1 MAETYSVE
9 AYLKATGVDQFTKA
23 FDDAGNSVDGIGKT
37 TKKADSSIKNILK
50 TIAGIAAAVGVF
62 NTLRNAV
69 DGAISRYDTLNNFP
83 KVMEQ
88 MGFSATQSQKAIER
102 LSDGIQ
108 GLPTTLDD
116 VASTAQRI
124 AIMTGDI
131 DGAVETTLA
140 LNNAFISSGS
150 SSADASRGLEQYVQM
165 LSKGEVDLQSWRT
178 LQETM
183 GVALND
189 VAKAFGFVGKSAQ
202 NDLYDAL
209 KEGHITFDEFNAK
222 LIELSDE
229 TGGFA
234 ERALTAS
241 GGIRTAW
248 ANMNTAVVRGVTNII
263 TAIDKALA
271 DTRLKSIQN
280 IIETIGQSAFVTLD
294 TIANMIGPA
303 INALVFLYDAIK
315 PLAPVIIGLTSAI
328 AAFMALNWMATAM
341 SVLTLSEV
349 MINLYLVMFRLE
361 QAIFAVWR
369 LIAAHPFI
377 AIISAV
383 IGLATMIVY
392 LWKTNEKFREI
403 VTTAWEA
410 VQSVISATIDLY
422 RDATTAVANFVRGL
436 APEIVDGFNSA
447 IETTTSIGRTIGGY
461 FMTAAEHVGAFIGVL
476 ATGTVNAFN
485 SAMDWLG
492 QSIETVSNF
501 LSDLRKS
508 IDIKDVIANVVGPLT
523 TMATLFLGL
532 ASPIGWAIKGFALL
546 ATQTSV
552 FGDLMSVFAG
562 DMSIGQFLNN
572 FASEIANLITS
583 MAESSAEMITKGSEL
598 ITGFVNGISEKL
610 PEIMKVGTEV
620 ITNFVEGLATTIG
633 EVAPVAV
640 EVINAFIESI
650 AVAIPEIATIGI
662 EIITTLV
669 EAIATNLP
677 IVLGVGIQIITTL
690 IETIAT
696 LIPLLIQAGV
706 TILITLIEAI
716 VTSLPMLIE
725 VGVQIITTLIETI
738 VTMLPLVIQVAIEL
752 ILTIVETVIMMLPTL
767 IETFVTL
774 VMTLIDT
781 ILSLLPLVVDVALT
795 LIITIVEVLVENIP
809 LILDAGI
816 QILMALIEGII
827 TILPVL
833 IESIIMIIESLLMV
847 IIENLP
853 LVIDAGIQI
862 LMALIDGIVSIVPA
876 LLTAGIELLLAL
888 VQTIIGLLPHLVDA
902 GVQILFAL
910 IDGIIS
916 IVPQL
921 LVAGIQLIIQ
931 LVAAILGMLPQ
942 LLSAGKDLILA
953 LIDGILSLLGSILTA
968 GKDLI
973 DSLISGITGM
983 FSNLLSVGKD
993 VAQEVID
1000 GVTGMA
1006 SSFLEAGANIVTS
1019 IADGIK
1025 GAVGKVTSAI
1035 GTVTDKIRG
1044 YLPFSPAKE
1053 GALTD
1058 IMDIQLV
1065 QSIAEAIKKGERYA
1079 VAAMASVSDAI
1090 YGEMPQ
1096 FESMDIA
1103 RQINGIHARSQRQFS
1118 YDYTNEL
1125 GINRQPA
1132 RITLVLG
1139 NNEFEAFVD
1148 DINEVNAINA
1158 ELRRF

>member
-23 FDDAGNSVDGIGKT
+23 FDDAGNSVDGIERT

-50 TIAGIAAAVGVF
+50 TIAGVAAAVGVF

-88 MGFSATQSQKAIER
+88 MGFSAKASQKAIDD

-124 AIMTGDI
+124 ATMTGDL
-131 DGAVETTLA
+131 DGAVDTTLA
-140 LNNAFISSGS
+140 LNNAFIASGS
-150 SSADASRGLEQYVQM
+150 DSANAARGLDQYVQM
-165 LSKGEVDLQSWRT
+165 LAKGEVDLQSWRT

-189 VAKAFGFVGKSAQ
+189 VAKAFGFAGKSAQ

-209 KEGHITFDEFNAK
+209 KEGHITFDEFNGK
-222 LIELSDE
+222 LIELSNE

-234 ERALTAS
+234 DRALTAS

-248 ANMNTAVVRGVTNII
+248 SNMNTAVVRGVTNII

-271 DTRLKSIQN
+271 NTRLKSIQN
-280 IIETIGQSAFVTLD
+280 IIEAIGQSSFATLD
-294 TIANMIGPA
+294 AISKMVGPA
-303 INALVFLYDAIK
+303 ISAFAFLYSVIE
-315 PLAPVIIGLTSAI
+315 PLLPLILGLAVGFGTFYAATSVA
-328 AAFMALNWMATAM
+328 
-341 SVLTLSEV
+341 SVLSL
-349 MINLYLVMFRLE
+349 
-361 QAIFAVWR
+361 AGGFAALKGALDTVAVSAMYAWS
-369 LIAAHPFI
+369 AMKANP
-377 AIISAV
+377 IIAV
-383 IGLATMIVY
+383 ISIIAGLVAMIVY

-403 VTTAWEA
+403 VIAVWEA
-410 VQSVISATIDLY
+410 VQDVVSATVEVFKS
-422 RDATTAVANFVRGL
+422 ASTAIADFVSSL
-436 APEIVDGFNSA
+436 APEVVSGFNSA
-447 IETTTSIGRTIGGY
+447 IETTVSVGRTIGGY
-461 FMTAAEHVGAFIGVL
+461 FVTAAEHIGAFIGVL

-492 QSIETVSNF
+492 RSIETVSNY
-501 LSDLRKS
+501 LSELRQS
-508 IDIKDVIANVVGPLT
+508 INIKDVIANVIGPLT

-552 FGDLMSVFAG
+552 FADLMGVFAG
-562 DMSIGQFLNN
+562 DMSIGQFINN
-572 FASEIANLITS
+572 LSSEIASLITT
-583 MAESSAEMITKGSEL
+583 MAESTAEMIAIGSEM
-598 ITGFVNGISEKL
+598 ITGFVNGISIKL
-610 PEIMKVGTEV
+610 PEIMQVGTDV

-640 EVINAFIESI
+640 EVITAFIESL
-650 AVAIPEIATIGI
+650 AVAIPEIATVGV
-662 EIITTLV
+662 EVITTLV

-696 LIPLLIQAGV
+696 LIPMLIQTGV

-752 ILTIVETVIMMLPTL
+752 VLTIVETVIMMLPTL

-795 LIITIVEVLVENIP
+795 LIITIVEVLIENIP
-809 LILDAGI
+809 LIIDAGI

-833 IESIIMIIESLLMV
+833 IESIMMVIDSLLMV
-847 IIENLP
+847 IVENLP
-853 LVIDAGIQI
+853 LIIGAGIQI
-862 LMALIDGIVSIVPA
+862 LMALIDGIISIVPA
-876 LLTAGIELLLAL
+876 LLSAGADLLLAL
-888 VQTIIGLLPHLVDA
+888 VDVFISLLPQLINA
-902 GVQILFAL
+902 GVQILLAL

-921 LVAGIQLIIQ
+921 LAAGIQLIIQ
-931 LVAAILGMLPQ
+931 LLGAILGMLPD

-953 LIDGILSLLGSILTA
+953 LIDGILSLIGDILSA

-973 DSLISGITGM
+973 DSLLTGITNM
-983 FSNLLSVGKD
+983 FNNLLSAGKE
-993 VAQEVID
+993 VAQQVVD
-1000 GVTGMA
+1000 GVMGMA
-1006 SSFLEAGANIVTS
+1006 SEFLDAGANIVSS
-1019 IADGIK
+1019 IADGIS

-1035 GTVTDKIRG
+1035 GSVTGKIRDF
-1044 YLPFSPAKE
+1044 LPFSPAKE

-1065 QSIAEAIKKGERYA
+1065 QSVAEAIRKGERYA

-1096 FESMDIA
+1096 FESIDIA
-1103 RQINGIHARSQRQFS
+1103 GQINGIHARSQRQFS
-1118 YDYTNEL
+1118 YDYQNEVTVSK
-1125 GINRQPA
+1125 QPA
-1132 RITLVLG
+1132 NINLFLG
-1139 NNEFEAFVD
+1139 QRDYEAFVE
-1148 DINEVNAINA
+1148 DITDEQNQQVAIVQAFNS
-1158 ELRRF
+1158 

>member
-23 FDDAGNSVDGIGKT
+23 FNDAGNSVDGIERT
-37 TKKADSSIKNILK
+37 TKKADYSIKNILK

-88 MGFSATQSQKAIER
+88 MGFSATQSEKAIER

-140 LNNAFISSGS
+140 LNNAFISSGA
-150 SSADASRGLEQYVQM
+150 SSADAKRGLDQYVQM

-189 VAKAFGFVGKSAQ
+189 VAKAFGFAGKSAQ

-209 KEGHITFDEFNAK
+209 KEGHITFDQFNDK
-222 LIELSDE
+222 LIELSNE

-234 ERALTAS
+234 DRALTAS

-248 ANMNTAVVRGVTNII
+248 ANMNTAVVRGVANII
-263 TAIDKALA
+263 AAIDDALA

-280 IIETIGQSAFVTLD
+280 IIETIGRSSFATLD
-294 TIANMIGPA
+294 AIAKMVGPA
-303 INALVFLYDAIK
+303 INAIVFLYSAIE
-315 PLAPVIIGLTSAI
+315 PLLPLILGLAAGFVTFHAATSLASILSLAGGLTMLKGALDTVSLSMMYLWSAMKANPVIAVI
-328 AAFMALNWMATAM
+328 
-341 SVLTLSEV
+341 SVLV
-349 MINLYLVMFRLE
+349 
-361 QAIFAVWR
+361 
-369 LIAAHPFI
+369 
-377 AIISAV
+377 
-383 IGLATMIVY
+383 GLATMIVY

-403 VTTAWEA
+403 VISVWESIQDVVSKTVDVFKDASSA
-410 VQSVISATIDLY
+410 VSD
-422 RDATTAVANFVRGL
+422 FVSRIPPG
-436 APEIVDGFNSA
+436 IVHGFNTA
-447 IETTTSIGRTIGGY
+447 IEKTASIGRTIGDY
-461 FMTAAEHVGAFIGVL
+461 FMIAAEHTGAFVGVL
-476 ATGTVNAFN
+476 ATGAVYAFN

-492 QSIETVSNF
+492 RSIETVSNF
-501 LSDLRKS
+501 LSELRQS
-508 IDIKDVIANVVGPLT
+508 IDIKSVIANVIGPLT

-532 ASPIGWAIKGFALL
+532 ASPIGWAIKGFTLL

-552 FGDLMSVFAG
+552 FSDLMSVFAG
-562 DMSIGQFLNN
+562 GMSIGQFINN
-572 FASEIANLITS
+572 LASEIANLVTT
-583 MAESSAEMITKGSEL
+583 MAESSAEMIAKGSEL

-620 ITNFVEGLATTIG
+620 ITNFVEGLAITIG

-640 EVINAFIESI
+640 EVITAFIESL
-650 AVAIPEIATIGI
+650 AVAIPEIATVGT
-662 EIITTLV
+662 EVITTLV

-696 LIPLLIQAGV
+696 LIPMLIQTGV

-752 ILTIVETVIMMLPTL
+752 VLTIVETVIMMIPTL
-767 IETFVTL
+767 IETFVTM

-809 LILDAGI
+809 LIIDAGI

-833 IESIIMIIESLLMV
+833 IESIIMIIDSLLMV

-853 LVIDAGIQI
+853 LIIDAGIQI

-921 LVAGIQLIIQ
+921 LVAGVQLIIQ

-953 LIDGILSLLGSILTA
+953 LIDGILSLLGSILSA
-968 GKDLI
+968 GKDLV

-983 FSNLLSVGKD
+983 FSNLISVGKD

-1006 SSFLEAGANIVTS
+1006 SRFLEAGANIVSS

-1025 GAVGKVTSAI
+1025 GAVGKVTDAI
-1035 GTVTDKIRG
+1035 GNVTDKIRG

-1053 GALTD
+1053 GALRD

-1065 QSIAEAIKKGERYA
+1065 QSIAESIKKGERYA
-1079 VAAMASVSDAI
+1079 VAAMASVSDSI
-1090 YGEMPQ
+1090 SDVMPRVKD
-1096 FESMDIA
+1096 MDIA
-1103 RQINGIHARSQRQFS
+1103 GQINSIHARSQRQFS

-1125 GINRQPA
+1125 NVNRQPA